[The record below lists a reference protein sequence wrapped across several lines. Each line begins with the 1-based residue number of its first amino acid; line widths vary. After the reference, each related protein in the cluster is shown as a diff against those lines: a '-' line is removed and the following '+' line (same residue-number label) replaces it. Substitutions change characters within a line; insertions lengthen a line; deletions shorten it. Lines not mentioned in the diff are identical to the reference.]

1 MDTKENY
8 VNLHI
13 DRVPGDGDPQV
24 VIGLNGKNYI
34 IPKGKT
40 VQVPQAVANEYHRAM
55 AAHGY
60 SIDHIE
66 GMIEANREKEKA
78 SEAAAA
84 AESDSK

>member
-1 MDTKENY
+1 METKEGY
-8 VNLHI
+8 VNLFI
-13 DRVPGDGDPQV
+13 ERIPGDEDPQV
-24 VIGLNGKNYI
+24 MIGLNGKNYL

-40 VQVPQAVANEYHRAM
+40 VQVPKAVADEYHRAM

-60 SIDHIE
+60 SMDHIE

-84 AESDSK
+84 AESGSK